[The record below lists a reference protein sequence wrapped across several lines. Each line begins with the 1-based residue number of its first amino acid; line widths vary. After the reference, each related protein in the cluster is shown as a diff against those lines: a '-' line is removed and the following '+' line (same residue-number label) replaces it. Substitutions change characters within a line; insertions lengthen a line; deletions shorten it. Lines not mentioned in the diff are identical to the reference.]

1 MKTLIIL
8 RHGKAVDVLVSGDK
22 RRELTE
28 RGLRDAEAMGKL
40 IGSKVGVPDLIVS
53 SDATRARQTAEIAGK
68 AAGYEGEVAYE
79 PAIYNTGVDTLLG
92 VVRSLPDSADYV
104 ILVGHNPGFES
115 LSADLAAD
123 GTEPPRLPTSGFA
136 HLQFNATRWHNV
148 RPGTGKLVAVHWPKE

>member
-28 RGLRDAEAMGKL
+28 RGLRDAEAMGRL
-40 IGSKVGVPDLIVS
+40 IGSEVGVPDQIVS
-53 SDATRARQTAEIAGK
+53 SDAKRARQTAEIAGE
-68 AAGYEGEVAYE
+68 AAGYNGEVTYE
-79 PAIYNTGVDTLLG
+79 PEIYDATVDTLIG

-115 LSADLAAD
+115 LSADLAPD

-136 HLQFNATRWHNV
+136 HLQFNATSWRNV
-148 RPGTGKLVAVHWPKE
+148 RPGTGTLLAVHWPKE

>member
-8 RHGKAVDVLVSGDK
+8 RHGKAVDILVSGDK

-28 RGLRDAEAMGKL
+28 RGLRDAGAMGRL
-40 IGSKVGVPDLIVS
+40 IGSEVGVPDLIVS
-53 SDATRARQTAEIAGK
+53 SDAKRARQTAEIAGE
-68 AAGYEGEVAYE
+68 ATGYKGEVIYE
-79 PAIYNTGVDTLLG
+79 PAIYDASVDTLIG

-115 LSADLAAD
+115 LSADLVAD

-136 HLQFNATRWHNV
+136 YLQFSAISWHNI
-148 RPGTGKLVAVHWPKE
+148 RTGTGTLVAVHWPKE

>member
-8 RHGKAVDVLVSGDK
+8 RHGKAVDVLISGDK
-22 RRELTE
+22 KRELTE

-40 IGSKVGVPDLIVS
+40 IGSEVGVPDLIVS
-53 SDATRARQTAEIAGK
+53 SDAKRARQTAEIAGE
-68 AAGYEGEVAYE
+68 AAGYKADVTYE
-79 PAIYNTGVDTLLG
+79 PAIYEATVDTLTS

-136 HLQFNATRWHNV
+136 HLLFKATHWHNV
-148 RPGTGKLVAVHWPKE
+148 RPGTGTLVAVHWPKE

>member
-8 RHGKAVDVLVSGDK
+8 RHGKAMDVLVSGDK

-40 IGSKVGVPDLIVS
+40 IGSDVGVPDLIVS
-53 SDATRARQTAEIAGK
+53 SDARRARQTAELAGA
-68 AAGYEGEVAYE
+68 AAGYKGEVTYE
-79 PAIYNTGVDTLLG
+79 PAIYDASVDTLLD
-92 VVRSLPDSADYV
+92 VVGSLPDTADYV

-123 GTEPPRLPTSGFA
+123 GTAPPRLPTSGFA
-136 HLQFNATRWHNV
+136 HLQFKATRWHNI
-148 RPGTGKLVAVHWPKE
+148 RPGTGTLVVVHWPKE